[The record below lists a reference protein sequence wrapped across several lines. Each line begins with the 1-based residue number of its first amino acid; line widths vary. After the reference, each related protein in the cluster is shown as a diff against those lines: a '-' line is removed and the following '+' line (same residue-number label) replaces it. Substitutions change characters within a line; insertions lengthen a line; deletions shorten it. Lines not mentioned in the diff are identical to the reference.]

1 LAKINAGRK
10 RKIKQPTQAAID
22 KYKNDLATKY
32 SMYITDSADTAIPT
46 PGAKERAYMNL
57 GTERGTVVGEAIR
70 AFMQFKAFPVT
81 YVTKAAQRQRY
92 ARIQEGKSGVMGI
105 AQMMVGTTM
114 MGYLSVTMKDILS
127 GKNPQEVFSDEY
139 GLNPKLLTRAFVQG
153 GGAGIYGD
161 FLFGEYGGYG
171 RGLIQTMSGP
181 TFGSIDEIGNI
192 YKSAASG
199 DADAL
204 QRNVTK
210 FVKGN
215 VPGMNLFY
223 TKTALDYLFIH
234 GMMEHVSPGYLRR
247 MEKRMKRDMDQ
258 TYYFPPSQSAVRF

>member
-1 LAKINAGRK
+1 
-10 RKIKQPTQAAID
+10 
-22 KYKNDLATKY
+22 
-32 SMYITDSADTAIPT
+32 
-46 PGAKERAYMNL
+46 
-57 GTERGTVVGEAIR
+57 
-70 AFMQFKAFPVT
+70 
-81 YVTKAAQRQRY
+81 
-92 ARIQEGKSGVMGI
+92 
-105 AQMMVGTTM
+105 
-114 MGYLSVTMKDILS
+114 
-127 GKNPQEVFSDEY
+127 
-139 GLNPKLLTRAFVQG
+139 LLTRAFVQG

-223 TKTALDYLFIH
+223 TKTALDYLFVH